1 MKALLLVD
9 NYDEKLKL
17 AEVDQPQPQ
26 PGQALI
32 KINAAALNRRDQW
45 CREGKYPNLIYD
57 CIMGSD
63 GSGVVESVGNAKD
76 SPWVGKEVII
86 NPNINW
92 GYNPAAQSPDYR
104 LLGMPDNGTFAEYIV
119 VNVDR
124 LHLKPSNL
132 SQEQAAALPLAGVT
146 AYRAVFTQGNV
157 KPGDNVLIS
166 GVGGG
171 VAQLA
176 FLFSVAVGANT
187 YVTSSSDQ
195 KLARAVEL
203 GGKGGFNYK
212 TADWHKTALKQSNGF
227 DVIIDSAGGDQVND
241 FIRMLNPA
249 GSIVFYGATNGL
261 PKSLDLYRL
270 FWCQGRLQGS
280 TMGSDD
286 EFKAMIAFVEKH
298 KIEPII
304 DSVRPFDDIIPAFDD
319 LRDGKQF
326 GKIIV
331 KIGDG

>member
-9 NYDEKLKL
+9 DHDQRLKL
-17 AEVDQPQPQ
+17 AEVDKPEPK

-32 KINAAALNRRDQW
+32 KITAAAINRRDQW
-45 CREGKYPNLIYD
+45 CREGKYPNLVYN

-63 GSGVVESVGNAKD
+63 GSGVVEGVGSKEDD
-76 SPWVGKEVII
+76 SWLGREVII

-92 GYNPAAQSPDYR
+92 GYSTAAQSPDYR

-119 VNVDR
+119 VDVDR
-124 LHLKPSNL
+124 LHPKPANL
-132 SQEQAAALPLAGVT
+132 NLDEAAALPLAGVT
-146 AYRAVFTQGNV
+146 AYRAVFTQGNI

-171 VAQLA
+171 VAQFA

-195 KLARAVEL
+195 KLACAVEL
-203 GGKGGFNYK
+203 GGKAGFNYK
-212 TADWHKTALKQSNGF
+212 EDDWHKTALKETNGF
-227 DVIIDSAGGDQVND
+227 DVVIDSAGGDQIND
-241 FIRMLNPA
+241 FISMLNPA

-270 FWCQGRLQGS
+270 FWNQGRLQGS
-280 TMGSDD
+280 TMGSDE

-298 KIEPII
+298 KIKPII
-304 DSVRPFDDIIPAFDD
+304 DSVRPFEEAIAAFDD

-326 GKIIV
+326 GKIII
-331 KIGDG
+331 KIS

>member
-9 NYDEKLKL
+9 DHDQRLKL
-17 AEVDQPQPQ
+17 AEVDKPEPT
-26 PGQALI
+26 PGRALI
-32 KINAAALNRRDQW
+32 KITAAAINRRDQW
-45 CREGKYPNLIYD
+45 CREGKYPNLTYN

-63 GSGVVESVGNAKD
+63 GSGVVESVGSKEDD
-76 SPWVGKEVII
+76 SWLGKEVII

-119 VNVDR
+119 VDLDR
-124 LHLKPSNL
+124 LHPRPSNL
-132 SQEQAAALPLAGVT
+132 SPDEAAALPLAGVT
-146 AYRAVFTQGNV
+146 AYRAVFTQGNI

-171 VAQLA
+171 VAQFA
-176 FLFSVAVGANT
+176 FLFSVAIGANT
-187 YVTSSSDQ
+187 YVTSSSNQ
-195 KLARAVEL
+195 KLERAVEL
-203 GGKGGFNYK
+203 GGKAGFNYK
-212 TADWHKTALKQSNGF
+212 EDDWHKTALKETNGF
-227 DVIIDSAGGDQVND
+227 DVVIDSAGGDQIND
-241 FIRMLNPA
+241 FINMLNPA

-270 FWCQGRLQGS
+270 FWNQGRLQGS
-280 TMGSDD
+280 TMGSDE

-298 KIEPII
+298 KIKPII
-304 DSVRPFDDIIPAFDD
+304 DSVRPFEEIIAAFDD

-326 GKIIV
+326 GKIII
-331 KIGDG
+331 KIS